1 MTTKKGNTAAK
12 EGRREMEKLQLPAA
26 FVVRSII
33 CQSRNCRHRTTTTPQ
48 LRCRT
53 RRRMRSANL
62 WSIVLPIDLC
72 NFFNWGERVRDNSP
86 FLFQPVFSIKE
97 VCGLVRESIDVILMD
112 AHYNK
117 DRVTSWTN
125 KVTEQTLVA
134 LTKLQLP
141 YKYIGKSANL
151 QWQC

>member
-1 MTTKKGNTAAK
+1 M
-12 EGRREMEKLQLPAA
+12 
-26 FVVRSII
+26 
-33 CQSRNCRHRTTTTPQ
+33 
-48 LRCRT
+48 
-53 RRRMRSANL
+53 
-62 WSIVLPIDLC
+62 
-72 NFFNWGERVRDNSP
+72 
-86 FLFQPVFSIKE
+86 
-97 VCGLVRESIDVILMD
+97 CGLVRETIDVILMD

-151 QWQC
+151 MGECLVHR